1 MTMKSPSDKV
11 VGFSVLPSTVPS
23 GIEDENIVSGDPIR
37 IPKHGSPENPY
48 VLLMTSAGYGKRVAS
63 SEFRCQKRGGGGVIG
78 MKFKV
83 EGDVLQALT
92 ALQTNAQVMLA
103 SRKGA
108 VNRTDTSQIPAQ
120 SRTAMGAVVLRLGSN
135 EDELTA
141 CDLVPEAL
149 IPSDDGT

>member
-1 MTMKSPSDKV
+1 M
-11 VGFSVLPSTVPS
+11 
-23 GIEDENIVSGDPIR
+23 
-37 IPKHGSPENPY
+37 
-48 VLLMTSAGYGKRVAS
+48 
-63 SEFRCQKRGGGGVIG
+63 IG

-83 EGDVLQALT
+83 EGDVLQDLT